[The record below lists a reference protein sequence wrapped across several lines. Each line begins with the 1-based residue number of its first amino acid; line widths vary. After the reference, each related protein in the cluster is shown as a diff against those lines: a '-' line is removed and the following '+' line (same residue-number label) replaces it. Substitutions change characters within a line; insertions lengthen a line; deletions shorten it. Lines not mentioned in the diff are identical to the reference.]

1 MESSPSLF
9 QTKYVEFIEDLEGA
23 FPERAADFQ
32 AARDLEP
39 AVRVERFRNE
49 VQPSIPLTPT
59 EPPSCLLPGVA
70 LDPAVWSALAAAT
83 QQAIHDH
90 LRILSMCA
98 MMELDPTELPEWEEQ
113 MKELRES
120 LESGGRWEEVMK
132 SFSTFFS
139 GFGSGS
145 GSGSGSADSDT
156 KEAKDEKESGGSGGS
171 GGSPFPKLPERFL
184 KGQLARL
191 AQEIVKDIT
200 PEDLGITPE
209 QISECE
215 KNPSQAFHMLFS
227 SVTKQPGMLQRTIAK
242 IGKRLQQKIA
252 SGAIRPQE
260 IAREAEELI
269 KEFAGNASFVEMMES
284 MKSAFG
290 DFGSRA
296 SSGASSRL
304 SMVRDRLRRKLE
316 KQAGQAAAGQGQA
329 AAGQGQGQ
337 AAGKGQ
343 GAKKKK

>member
-1 MESSPSLF
+1 MESASAASDASSASTAVPSLF
-9 QTKYVEFIEDLEGA
+9 QTKYVEFIDDLLGA
-23 FPERAADFQ
+23 FPERATEIQ

-49 VQPSIPLTPT
+49 VQSTVPLTPT
-59 EPPSCLLPGVA
+59 EPPPFLLPGVA
-70 LDPAVWSALAAAT
+70 LEADMWAVLPSTT

-113 MKELRES
+113 MKVLRES
-120 LESGGRWEEVMK
+120 FENGGRWEEVMK
-132 SFSTFFS
+132 TFSSFFSSFSRDADADAADGKEEKGDS
-139 GFGSGS
+139 G
-145 GSGSGSADSDT
+145 A
-156 KEAKDEKESGGSGGS
+156 
-171 GGSPFPKLPERFL
+171 SPFPKLPERFL

-209 QISECE
+209 QITECE
-215 KNPSQAFHMLFS
+215 KNPTQAFHMLFS
-227 SVTKQPGMLQRTIAK
+227 SFTKQPGMLQKTIAK

-252 SGAIRPQE
+252 SGAIRPQD
-260 IAREAEELI
+260 IAKEAEELM

-284 MKSAFG
+284 MKSTFG
-290 DFGSRA
+290 GLGDLGL
-296 SSGASSRL
+296 GAGGAGARESSSRL

-316 KQAGQAAAGQGQA
+316 KTAAAATGA
-329 AAGQGQGQ
+329 ATS
-337 AAGKGQ
+337 KP
-343 GAKKKK
+343 KKKK